1 MNLCKASGFPQKRV
15 SERAG
20 MIQLACSQDYKVHES
35 KFSIKSRNRMTDT
48 KEKKG
53 SLKELT
59 KYDLRLFLHMAFKGK
74 DNG

>member
-1 MNLCKASGFPQKRV
+1 
-15 SERAG
+15 

-35 KFSIKSRNRMTDT
+35 KFSIKSRNRMTDS